1 MKNFL
6 KWLKNPASDF
16 ALFVI
21 VLILANLVSNKAF
34 LRLDLTKNKT
44 YSLSSVS
51 KQSVKTLEEPL
62 SIKAFF
68 TSNLPSPYNTVEQYV
83 RDLLVEYKG
92 ESNGKFSY
100 EFYDMD
106 NAENQE
112 MAQKYNLR
120 QLQIQE
126 IKNNE
131 VGFKQAWMGLVL
143 LYADRIETIDQISS
157 SDGLEYKLTTR
168 IANMVST
175 TNALAGLK
183 GKVKLTLYTTSN
195 LSALGI
201 DTAKLEK
208 VVKEAYSNVNARNMN
223 RIDFESVEPSNDE
236 IDYLINTYGV
246 QGLNW
251 STRAGEKYRGVLGLV
266 LEGNES
272 AKAVPI
278 GVERGLFGYDVAGLD
293 ELEDSV
299 QDTLKS
305 LVSRV
310 QEIGYV
316 TGHGELD
323 LSDSQTGAALFD
335 GLIKDSYSFKEI
347 DLAKDAIP
355 ASISTLVI
363 NGAKSEFSDE
373 ELYKIDQFVM
383 RGGNLALFIDPFFEV
398 QNNSQQNYFFNQ
410 PTYEPIETGLEK
422 LLTSYG
428 AKIEKGYVFD
438 KNCYTTTQQGMG
450 KLDLN
455 WVPMLQRNNLNQQSV
470 ISKNLGYVLF
480 VQSGAIDI
488 SEAENKESVKATV
501 LAHSSPESWLKSE
514 GIILNPNMI
523 VAPESDE
530 MEAYNLAVLLEG
542 SFTSAFAE
550 EGGLAKKSNADEEQ
564 KSDEGIDLSTTEFLR
579 KSAQKGKIFI
589 AATSTITTPQ
599 LIDENGTQPIAIFVR
614 NAIDYLNGAADL
626 CTMRTKGLSSLNTL
640 NARNGAA
647 VALAKLFN
655 QYVLVL
661 LVAIAGLI
669 AWSRRVAHKKA
680 IRAKFNPN
688 DTRDGGAASFVKGT
702 ASFVKG
708 KDSSVKGEA
717 SSKNASKEEK

>member
-92 ESNGKFSY
+92 ASNGKFSY

-106 NAENQE
+106 SAENQE

-175 TNALAGLK
+175 TNALAGLN

-208 VVKEAYSNVNARNMN
+208 VVKDAYSNVNERNMN

-236 IDYLINTYGV
+236 IDYLISTYGV

-251 STRAGEKYRGVLGLV
+251 STRSGEKYRGVLGLV
-266 LEGNES
+266 LEGNDS

-305 LVSRV
+305 LVSKV

-335 GLIKDSYSFKEI
+335 GIIKDSYSFKEI
-347 DLAKDAIP
+347 DLSKDAIP
-355 ASISTLVI
+355 AGISTLVI

-422 LLTSYG
+422 LLNSYG

-455 WVPMLQRNNLNQQSV
+455 WVPMLQRNNLNQQNV

-488 SEAENKESVKATV
+488 SEAENNENVKASV
-501 LAHSSPESWLKSE
+501 LAHSSNESWLKSE

-530 MEAYNLAVLLEG
+530 MSSYNLAVLLEG
-542 SFTSAFAE
+542 SFTSAYAA
-550 EGGLAKKSNADEEQ
+550 EGGLAKKANSDEE
-564 KSDEGIDLSTTEFLR
+564 KSEESIDLSTTEFLR

-661 LVAIAGLI
+661 LVAIVGLI
-669 AWSRRVAHKKA
+669 AWSKRVAHKKA

-688 DTRDGGAASFVKGT
+688 DTREGDTVTSVKGT

-708 KDSSVKGEA
+708 EDSSVKDED
-717 SSKNASKEEK
+717 SSVKDAQEEK